1 MSLFDMFKSSKGSTR
16 ELIGAA
22 SIEDRCLVS
31 SSGSKAAFLIVA
43 PVNLNVLSG
52 TIIQSLVDNL
62 AKAVKEIGTAEF
74 LAINSAQSYD
84 HNKHFL
90 SQKLLQEK
98 DENVKEI
105 DRQDIEFLDDIQVRM
120 ATSRE
125 FLLKL
130 SFLATENHQQIM
142 TALER
147 TRQTMAQNGFTVRP
161 AEKRDIKRMLAI
173 YFEQNIYEEEM
184 QDFDGERYS
193 PLLEVKR

>member
-1 MSLFDMFKSSKGSTR
+1 MSLSDVFGNHKSSTQ

-22 SIEDRCLVS
+22 SIEERCLT
-31 SSGSKAAFLIVA
+31 SSGNERAVFLIVA
-43 PVNLNVLSG
+43 PINLNVLSKS
-52 TIIQSLVDNL
+52 IIESEVDNL
-62 AKAVKEIGTAEF
+62 AKSFKEIGKMEF
-74 LAINSAQSYD
+74 LAINSAQSYEQ
-84 HNKHFL
+84 NKHFL
-90 SQKLLQEK
+90 SQKLLSEK
-98 DENVKEI
+98 DDAVKRI
-105 DRQDIEFLDDIQVRM
+105 DKQDIDFFDDVQLHM

-130 SFLATENHQQIM
+130 SFSPSENSQQIL

-147 TRQTMAQNGFTVRP
+147 ARQTMTQNGFTVRT

-193 PLLEVKR
+193 PMLEAKR

>member
-1 MSLFDMFKSSKGSTR
+1 M
-16 ELIGAA
+16 IGAA
-22 SIEDRCLVS
+22 SIEDRCLIS
-31 SSGSKAAFLIVA
+31 SVGGKSAFLIVA
-43 PVNLNVLSG
+43 PVNLNVLSN

-62 AKAVKEIGTAEF
+62 SKAVKEIGTLEF
-74 LAINSAQSYD
+74 LAINSAQSYEQ
-84 HNKHFL
+84 NKHFL

-98 DENVKEI
+98 NDTVKAI
-105 DRQDIEFLDDIQVRM
+105 DKQDIEFLDDVQVQM

-130 SFLATENHQQIM
+130 SFSANEGRPQIM

-147 TRQTMAQNGFTVRP
+147 ARQTLTQNGFTVRP

-173 YFEQNIYEEEM
+173 YFEQNIFEDEM

-193 PLLEVKR
+193 PLLEAKR